1 MISSS
6 YQKGS
11 FSKGGPVFCRRRNI
25 SASILLTA
33 LFFSLVLLPFARDA
47 LAQANEAARWGAEIT
62 TEELRQVLAAGKVPV
77 LDVRSEKE
85 YSIAHIPGSINIYE
99 KETDAIMQR
108 FPDKSA
114 ALVVYCNGPYCHKVK
129 RVGEQ
134 LVKKGYINLRRYQL
148 GLPVWRAFGNTVETG
163 TLGFKY
169 IFSGDRTAVFV
180 DARATEQFKAG
191 TVAGAVHVQ
200 AGEEETA
207 NTDGRLP
214 YTDKG
219 TRIVVFADSPEK
231 ARKVAEGIARRAFW
245 NSSYYGG
252 TYEELKR
259 EGIAR

>member
-1 MISSS
+1 MFRHERS
-6 YQKGS
+6 
-11 FSKGGPVFCRRRNI
+11 VCTLV
-25 SASILLTA
+25 LLAA
-33 LFFSLVLLPFARDA
+33 LSLVPALLPFAGEAR
-47 LAQANEAARWGAEIT
+47 AQATEAARWGAEIT
-62 TEELRQVLAAGKVPV
+62 TDELKQVLAAGATPV

-99 KETDAIMQR
+99 KETDSIMQR

-134 LVKKGYINLRRYQL
+134 LAKKGYTNLKRYQM

-163 TLGFKY
+163 AAGFKY
-169 IFSGDRTAVFV
+169 IFSGDKTAVFV
-180 DARATEQFKAG
+180 DARTTEKFKAG
-191 TVAGAVHVQ
+191 TVPGAVNVQ
-200 AGEEETA
+200 SGEEETA

-219 TRIVVFADSPEK
+219 TRIVVFADTPEK
-231 ARKVAEGIARRAFW
+231 AKKVAEGIAHRAFW

-252 TYEELKR
+252 TCEDLKR
-259 EGIAR
+259 AGIAR

>member
-1 MISSS
+1 M
-6 YQKGS
+6 
-11 FSKGGPVFCRRRNI
+11 FRNRRNT
-25 SASILLTA
+25 ST
-33 LFFSLVLLPFARDA
+33 LVLLIALSLSVILSLFARE
-47 LAQANEAARWGAEIT
+47 AQAQVDDAARWGAEVT

-108 FPDKSA
+108 VPDKKA
-114 ALVVYCNGPYCHKVK
+114 ALVIYCNGPYCHKVK

-134 LVKKGYINLRRYQL
+134 LVKKGYLNLKRYQL

-163 TLGFKY
+163 ALGIKY
-169 IFSGDRTAVFV
+169 IFSGDKTAVFV
-180 DARATEQFKAG
+180 DARTTEQFKAG
-191 TVAGAVHVQ
+191 TVPGAVNVQ

-219 TRIVVFADSPEK
+219 TRIVVFADTPEK
-231 ARKVAEGIARRAFW
+231 ARKVAEEIAHRAFW

>member
-1 MISSS
+1 MLR
-6 YQKGS
+6 YK
-11 FSKGGPVFCRRRNI
+11 RNI
-25 SASILLTA
+25 TVPILFICLS
-33 LFFSLVLLPFARDA
+33 FFFAALPFLGLAR
-47 LAQANEAARWGAEIT
+47 AQATDAARWGAEIT
-62 TEELRQVLAAGKVPV
+62 TEELKQVLAAGTTPV

-134 LVKKGYINLRRYQL
+134 LVKKGYTNLKRYQM

-163 TLGFKY
+163 TAGFKY
-169 IFSGDRTAVFV
+169 IFAGDKTAVFV
-180 DARATEQFKAG
+180 DARTPEKFEAG
-191 TVAGAVHVQ
+191 TVPGAVNVQ

-219 TRIVVFADSPEK
+219 TRVVVFADTPEK
-231 ARKVAEGIARRAFW
+231 ARKVAEGIAHRAFW
-245 NSSYYGG
+245 NSSYYSG
-252 TYEELKR
+252 TYEDLKR
-259 EGIAR
+259 EGIGAAAGR